1 VSDKYQT
8 VSIEL
13 TTSNQDIYTAP
24 AQFTTDIVSIFITNL
39 SGTTVTF
46 NLDWY
51 DSSATAYNPLADEV
65 ELVGGGMIQVT
76 EALQLDPNDKIRGLA
91 SANSSV
97 RITVRA
103 REESI
108 RGIA

>member
-1 VSDKYQT
+1 MSSKYQT
-8 VSIEL
+8 VSLEL
-13 TTSNQDIYTAP
+13 TTSNQDIYTVP
-24 AQFTTDIVSIFITNL
+24 VQFTADIVSIFITNL

-51 DSSATAYNPLADEV
+51 DSSATTYHPLADEV
-65 ELVGGGMIQVT
+65 EIVGGGMIQVT
-76 EALQLDPNDKIRGLA
+76 ESLQLDPSDKIRGLA

-97 RITVRA
+97 QITIRA
-103 REESI
+103 HEENI

>member
-1 VSDKYQT
+1 MAVKYQ
-8 VSIEL
+8 VASLEL

-24 AQFTTDIVSIFITNL
+24 AQYTADIVSIFITNL

-51 DSSATAYNPLADEV
+51 DSSATTYYPMADEV
-65 ELVGGGMIQVT
+65 EIVGGGMIQVT
-76 EALQLDPNDKIRGLA
+76 EAIQLDPNDKIRGLA

-97 RITVRA
+97 QVTVRA
-103 REESI
+103 HEESI